1 MYGFYILC
9 HNFILLFFRGLKKCE
24 IILIFFS
31 HLEADFLQGF
41 VSGSGTRIPRGWIRI
56 RIRTPLKLF
65 STLFS
70 YGSTRF
76 GRVIL
81 FAFCFSTLKSK
92 ATLCIGL
99 SATTFKNF
107 CSSTPCVHTN
117 SCLKCNLPKEF
128 SCPSV
133 CHSFLKEGGGSY
145 SFGALVTI

>member
-1 MYGFYILC
+1 MFDVVVTAVV
-9 HNFILLFFRGLKKCE
+9 FWSSLLQKYTFFCDPQE
-24 IILIFFS
+24 TNQF
-31 HLEADFLQGF
+31 HQGF

-56 RIRTPLKLF
+56 RIGTPLKLF

-81 FAFCFSTLKSK
+81 FAFCFSMLKSQ
-92 ATLCIGL
+92 ATLWIGL
-99 SATTFKNF
+99 SATTFKNV

-133 CHSFLKEGGGSY
+133 CHNFLKEGGGSY
-145 SFGALVTI
+145 TFGALVTI